1 MVGSYLIL
9 IQKGTLDDFKQQWSD
24 QNIKE
29 IKKYIMENNIK
40 EVWVAWGDDNNI
52 ESLKKGKQQLQEML
66 SKNVLF
72 WVSY

>member
-1 MVGSYLIL
+1 
-9 IQKGTLDDFKQQWSD
+9 
-24 QNIKE
+24 
-29 IKKYIMENNIK
+29 MENNIK